1 MHRRYQYINIPTEII
16 RSIVIIAETGS
27 FSKAGEKLGLSQP
40 AISAQV
46 KRLQVLVG
54 GAVFERG
61 AGGVSFTPKGKLVLN
76 QARKLLEANDQILSL
91 GGPINDVQHI
101 RLGISNLLVERLL
114 AVWKQRAEPQIS
126 LVCDHSDKL
135 VKALI
140 EGHLDVACLVNAPP
154 ECEEPVYS
162 WQEDF
167 VWVRAPSFVLGP
179 GSPIP
184 LVGWEGMLADQPM
197 VQAVERAGLSY
208 RIAFTSPDY
217 HARMMAVAAGIGLM
231 GVPPREVTGSL
242 MVAKE
247 YYLPAMAPMRIA
259 IVVRRGVDA
268 KSVAHIVDGLRALSA
283 EKPAAQLI
291 A

>member
-114 AVWKQRAEPQIS
+114 AVW
-126 LVCDHSDKL
+126 
-135 VKALI
+135 
-140 EGHLDVACLVNAPP
+140 
-154 ECEEPVYS
+154 
-162 WQEDF
+162 
-167 VWVRAPSFVLGP
+167 
-179 GSPIP
+179 
-184 LVGWEGMLADQPM
+184 
-197 VQAVERAGLSY
+197 
-208 RIAFTSPDY
+208 
-217 HARMMAVAAGIGLM
+217 
-231 GVPPREVTGSL
+231 
-242 MVAKE
+242 
-247 YYLPAMAPMRIA
+247 
-259 IVVRRGVDA
+259 
-268 KSVAHIVDGLRALSA
+268 
-283 EKPAAQLI
+283 
-291 A
+291 